1 MDSRIPPLPPKT
13 SADSPRP
20 PPPPAQ
26 EAVQES
32 RQEYPLPQAPQPG
45 WLPPHVEDK
54 HKTDLAHLLST
65 PELQKALIHAPSTAH
80 PSVGASTQPL
90 GALLVSNIES
100 ANKLIRLETRLNATR
115 ERVGAHLLSVK
126 AQEQQWRKKQSEME
140 QRLET
145 FGPRVL
151 HQRLGASIV
160 EQEAV
165 CRGLEESFLDQGDV
179 ASEREVTDWVRSLR
193 DARKIGYLRR
203 ERRARWDE
211 GRVGGWR

>member
-1 MDSRIPPLPPKT
+1 
-13 SADSPRP
+13 
-20 PPPPAQ
+20 
-26 EAVQES
+26 
-32 RQEYPLPQAPQPG
+32 
-45 WLPPHVEDK
+45 
-54 HKTDLAHLLST
+54 
-65 PELQKALIHAPSTAH
+65 
-80 PSVGASTQPL
+80 
-90 GALLVSNIES
+90 
-100 ANKLIRLETRLNATR
+100 
-115 ERVGAHLLSVK
+115 
-126 AQEQQWRKKQSEME
+126 ME

-179 ASEREVTDWVRSLR
+179 ASEREVADWVRSLR